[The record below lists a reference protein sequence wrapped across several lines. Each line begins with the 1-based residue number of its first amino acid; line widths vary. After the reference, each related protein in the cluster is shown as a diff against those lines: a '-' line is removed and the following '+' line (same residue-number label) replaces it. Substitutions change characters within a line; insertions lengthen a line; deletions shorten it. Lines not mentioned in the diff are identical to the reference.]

1 MCARSLTPT
10 VLVTLGVLAGGL
22 AFSSAPALA
31 AAPTILSEFAS
42 PTANPS
48 EEARLEAIVN
58 PNSQPTECH
67 FQYGVATVSE
77 NEQPCE
83 QPVIEGEQ
91 GVGLTVLGLQQNTT
105 YNYRVL
111 LKNTLG
117 EEAIGATEAFT
128 TALHPQAPVTLS
140 PAQSITATSAVL
152 EGTLNPGVSA
162 TDGWFFYY
170 SNPGGSSCVEG
181 PATALEPEVT
191 GEALPE
197 HAEAT
202 GLQPAT
208 KYLFCMVARNE
219 QGEIERSANEV
230 SFTTS
235 SMAPTIDEQSES
247 SVTPFDATLGGL
259 VNPNNEE
266 TTYHLEYATDSAF
279 TENVKTLAYGVSP
292 PGVFGD
298 VSVGPADLG
307 GALAPSTTYYYRVVA
322 KNATG
327 EAKGT
332 AEHPFSE
339 FTTLPAEQPS
349 VEGERLIGATR
360 TSDTIEAQLNPKYQG
375 VGCGVQ
381 YVTKEAFEST
391 GFTENVAAV
400 GCSPVPPAE
409 GFGQGSSPVVFTATL
424 SGLQENTA
432 YEYRIVA
439 NNATGTFEGVPQL
452 LGRTPPQLTGATLV
466 EAITQQTALVQPSSI
481 TPEVPAPLEA
491 TYYVLYG
498 TGAAD
503 EIASG
508 RVSAGSGLAPNA
520 VAPIVLSGLRPG
532 TTYHYEVVAYN
543 GNASTTGPE
552 LTFTTAPASPV
563 TTPPAIGGE
572 SARFVNGTGAVIE
585 AEINPHGGEA
595 TYEVQY
601 GTSSS
606 YGQSMPGPVA
616 IAPATSAQGT
626 IVSLVGLAPGTTYH
640 YRLAAT
646 NQAGTSYG
654 PDATFTTTGAA
665 RTGAFTPFSVSS
677 TPQIAITPF
686 VFPKEESGRTGA
698 TTKART
704 NKQKLTA
711 ALKACAKHRARRAA
725 CKRQAHK
732 RYGAKAALRH
742 QTAHAARTSHLRGR
756 KSA

>member
-1 MCARSLTPT
+1 MSAPRLIRAAIA
-10 VLVTLGVLAGGL
+10 TLAVLAW
-22 AFSSAPALA
+22 SAPAALA
-31 AAPTILSEFAS
+31 AEPPTVIGESAPGPKA
-42 PTANPS
+42 
-48 EEARLEAIVN
+48 EEARLEAVVN
-58 PNSQPTECH
+58 PNNQSTECH
-67 FQYGVATVSE
+67 FQYGEAAVSE

-83 QPVIEGEQ
+83 QATIEGGEQ
-91 GVGLTVLGLQQNTT
+91 DVGLTVFGLKQNTT

-117 EEAIGATEAFT
+117 EEAIGNTESFT

-152 EGTLNPGVSA
+152 EGTLNPGASA
-162 TDGWFFYY
+162 TDGWFFDY
-170 SNPGGSSCVEG
+170 SNPGGSSCTEG

-202 GLQPAT
+202 GLQPSM

-219 QGEIERSANEV
+219 PGETERSASEA

-235 SMAPTIDEQSES
+235 PAAPTIDEQSES
-247 SVTPFDATLGGL
+247 SVTPFDATLAGL

-266 TTYHLEYATDSAF
+266 TTYHLEYATDSMF
-279 TENVKTLAYGVSP
+279 TENVKTLAYGISP
-292 PGVFGD
+292 PGVYGD
-298 VSVGPADLG
+298 ESVGPVDLA
-307 GALAPSTTYYYRVVA
+307 GALTPSTTYYYRVVA

-327 EAKGT
+327 EVKGT
-332 AEHPFSE
+332 AEHSFSE
-339 FTTLPAEQPS
+339 FTTLPAEKPS
-349 VEGERLIGATR
+349 VEGEMLIGATR
-360 TSDTIEAQLNPKYQG
+360 SSDTIEAQLNPKYQG
-375 VGCGVQ
+375 VGCEVQ
-381 YVTKEAFEST
+381 YVTEEIFEST
-391 GFTENVAAV
+391 GFTENVAAA

-409 GFGQGSSPVVFTATL
+409 GFGQGSSPVAFTATL

-432 YEYRIVA
+432 YEYRVVA
-439 NNATGTFEGVPQL
+439 SNATGTFEGVPQL
-452 LGRTPPQLTGATLV
+452 LARTPPQLTGATLV
-466 EAITQQTALVQPSSI
+466 EAITQHTALMQPSSI

-491 TYYVLYG
+491 SYYVLYG
-498 TGAAD
+498 AGAAD

-508 RVSAGSGLAPNA
+508 HVSAGSGLAPNA
-520 VAPIVLSGLRPG
+520 NAVAPIALSGLQPG

-552 LTFTTAPASPV
+552 LTFTTALASPV
-563 TTPPAIGGE
+563 TTPPAVGGE
-572 SARFVNGTGAVIE
+572 SARFVNGTSAVIE
-585 AEINPHGGEA
+585 AEVNPQGGET

-601 GTSSS
+601 GTSNS
-606 YGQSMPGPVA
+606 YGQSVPGPVA
-616 IAPATSAQGT
+616 IAPDTSAQGT

-646 NQAGTSYG
+646 NQAGTNYG
-654 PDATFTTTGAA
+654 PDATFTTAGAA
-665 RTGAFTPFSVSS
+665 RTGAFTPFSVPS

-686 VFPKEESGRTGA
+686 VFPKEEPGTTG
-698 TTKART
+698 TTAKTLT
-704 NKQKLTA
+704 NKQKLAA
-711 ALKACAKHRARRAA
+711 ALKACSKRHRARRAA

-742 QTAHAARTSHLRGR
+742 RTGHAARTSHLRGR
-756 KSA
+756 QSA

>member
-1 MCARSLTPT
+1 MSAPRSIRAAIAALAVLTC
-10 VLVTLGVLAGGL
+10 
-22 AFSSAPALA
+22 SAPAALA
-31 AAPTILSEFAS
+31 AEPPTVISESAPGPKA
-42 PTANPS
+42 
-48 EEARLEAIVN
+48 EETRLEALVN
-58 PNSQPTECH
+58 PNNQSTECH
-67 FQYGVATVSE
+67 FQYGEAAVSE

-83 QPVIEGEQ
+83 QAMIEGGEQ
-91 GVGLTVLGLQQNTT
+91 GVGLTVFGLKQNTT

-117 EEAIGATEAFT
+117 EEAIGTTESFT
-128 TALHPQAPVTLS
+128 TALHPQTPVTLS

-152 EGTLNPGVSA
+152 EGTLNPGASA
-162 TDGWFFYY
+162 TDGWFFDY
-170 SNPGGSSCVEG
+170 SNPGGSSCAEG

-191 GEALPE
+191 GEALSE

-202 GLQPAT
+202 GLQPVT
-208 KYLFCMVARNE
+208 KYVFCMVARNE

-230 SFTTS
+230 AFTTS
-235 SMAPTIDEQSES
+235 PAAPTIDEQSES

-279 TENVKTLAYGVSP
+279 TENVKTLAYGISP
-292 PGVFGD
+292 PGVYGD
-298 VSVGPADLG
+298 VSVGPANLG
-307 GALAPSTTYYYRVVA
+307 GTLAPSTTYYYRVVA
-322 KNATG
+322 KNAAG
-327 EAKGT
+327 EVKGT
-332 AEHPFSE
+332 AEHSFSE
-339 FTTLPAEQPS
+339 FTTLPAERPS
-349 VEGERLIGATR
+349 VEGEMLIGATR
-360 TSDTIEAQLNPKYQG
+360 SSDTIEAQLNPKYEG
-375 VGCGVQ
+375 VGCEVQ
-381 YVTKEAFEST
+381 YVTEEAFESA

-400 GCSPVPPAE
+400 GCSPVPPAVE
-409 GFGQGSSPVVFTATL
+409 FGQGGSPVAFTAVL

-432 YEYRIVA
+432 YEYRVVA
-439 NNATGTFEGVPQL
+439 SNATGTFEGVPQL
-452 LGRTPPQLTGATLV
+452 LARTPPRLTGATLV
-466 EAITQQTALVQPSSI
+466 EAITQNTALVQPSSI

-491 TYYVLYG
+491 IYYVLYG

-508 RVSAGSGLAPNA
+508 HVSAGSGLAPNA
-520 VAPIVLSGLRPG
+520 VAPIALSGLRPG

-552 LTFTTAPASPV
+552 LTFTTALASPV

-572 SARFVNGTGAVIE
+572 SARFVNGTSAVIE
-585 AEINPHGGEA
+585 AEVNPRGGET

-601 GTSSS
+601 GTSNS
-606 YGQSMPGPVA
+606 YGQSVPGPVA
-616 IAPATSAQGT
+616 ITPDTSAQGT

-646 NQAGTSYG
+646 NQAGTNYG

-665 RTGAFTPFSVSS
+665 RTGAFTPFSVPS

-686 VFPKEESGRTGA
+686 VFPKEEPGTTG
-698 TTKART
+698 TTAKGLT
-704 NKQKLTA
+704 NKQRLTA
-711 ALKACAKHRARRAA
+711 ALKACAKKHRTRRAA

-742 QTAHAARTSHLRGR
+742 RTAHVARTTHLGGR
-756 KSA
+756 ESA